1 MLWRR
6 YTELLQDRNTE
17 KAKETETRLDQKVW
31 SEVLMVSS
39 TSKRMDIMLPVHKQL
54 LKHHNY
60 PDYGTWKPQY
70 AP

>member
-1 MLWRR
+1 MQWRR
-6 YTELLQDRNTE
+6 YTELLQDRE
-17 KAKETETRLDQKVW
+17 RQKAKETESRLDQKVR
-31 SEVLMVSS
+31 SKVLMVRH
-39 TSKRMDIMLPVHKQL
+39 TSKRMDIMLPVHRQL